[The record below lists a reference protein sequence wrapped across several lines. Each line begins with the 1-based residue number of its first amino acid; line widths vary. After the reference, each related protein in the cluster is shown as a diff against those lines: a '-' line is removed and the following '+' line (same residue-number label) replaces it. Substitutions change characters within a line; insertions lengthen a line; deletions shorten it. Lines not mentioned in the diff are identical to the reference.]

1 MAKKGQKAPGVGGR
15 KLFDG
20 KNYDIVIQKLEQAW
34 ALDCSDVEAAAYA
47 DISSAALSDFLKKN
61 PNVSERKSRLKQRPV
76 LAARS
81 VVVKKIQGGDAKL
94 AMQYLERKKSAEFS
108 TMQKV
113 AGPDG
118 KSLPASNI
126 QVYIPHN
133 GRDPIPGPAK
143 KPDKK

>member
-1 MAKKGQKAPGVGGR
+1 MAKVGR

-20 KNYDIVIQKLEQAW
+20 KDYDIVVQKLEQAW

-61 PNVSERKSRLKQRPV
+61 PKVSERKARLKQRPV
-76 LAARS
+76 LQARS
-81 VVVKKIQGGDAKL
+81 VVIKKIQAGDAKL
-94 AMQYLERKKSAEFS
+94 ALQYLERKKSGEFS

-118 KSLPASNI
+118 KPLPAASANVV

-133 GRDPIPGPAK
+133 NRDPIPEPK
-143 KPDKK
+143 KK

>member
-1 MAKKGQKAPGVGGR
+1 MAKVGR

-20 KNYDIVIQKLEQAW
+20 KDYDSVILKLEQAW

-47 DISSAALSDFLKKN
+47 DISSAALCEFLKKH
-61 PNVSERKSRLKQRPV
+61 PDISERKARLKQRPV

-81 VVVKKIQGGDAKL
+81 IVVKKIQAGDAKL

-118 KSLPASNI
+118 KALPTNVV

-133 GRDPIPGPAK
+133 NRDPLPKKKEAK
-143 KPDKK
+143 